1 MRRHNSKSSRGR
13 DHEWR
18 RDHNRSRSRD
28 QYRDERHGCGGVGA
42 KRGQTSISLRKPHWD
57 LSRLEPFQKDF
68 YTPHPDVTNR
78 SKDEIEAYRHSK
90 EITVRGKDTPNPVT
104 SFEET
109 GFPEYVLK
117 EIRRLGFK
125 EPTAIQAQGWPI
137 ALSGKDLVGI
147 ASTGSGKT
155 LSYILP
161 AIVHINNQPRINRGD
176 GPVVLILA
184 PTRELAQQIQQ
195 VANELGETSHIK
207 NTCLFGGA
215 PKSVQARDLD
225 KGVEIVIATPGRLID
240 FMVSGKT
247 NMKRCTYLVLDEAD
261 RMLDM
266 GFEPQI
272 RKIIEQIRPD
282 RQVLM
287 WSATWP
293 REVEKMAE
301 DFLKEY
307 VQINV
312 GSLQLSANH
321 NILQIVDVCQDYEKE
336 NKLNSLL
343 KEIMS
348 ENENKTI
355 VFIETKRRVD
365 EITKKMKRDG
375 WPALCIHGDKSQ
387 PERDYVLQDFR
398 SGKYPILVATDV
410 AARGLD
416 VEDVKFVI
424 NFDYPNNSEDYVH
437 RIGRTGRSERTGT
450 AYTFFTSHNA
460 KQAADLISVLRE
472 ANQVINQKLLDLAEG
487 YKLGRGN
494 NGGRGR
500 WRNGSSCGDRGNSR
514 GRSHSRTP
522 RYSRSRSRSYS
533 RSRSRSRSSRTRDRS
548 LSRSH
553 SRSRSLSQSKK
564 SGHPPQPHLKLTYNP
579 MLSNITQMRANSAVL
594 NCITQASR
602 TNPLFSNNVQTAS
615 NNLVCSDV
623 AQTRANSDKPNSI
636 NYTPTS
642 MSKPSSPPPP
652 INSSMSM
659 MKLPPAILS
668 ALHHIPP
675 TLFFSPPPPPP
686 PHPPPPTTQTVM
698 ASNTVMNGYVYSHPL
713 HQR

>member
-1 MRRHNSKSSRGR
+1 MRRYDRKSSRDR
-13 DHEWR
+13 DREWK
-18 RDHNRSRSRD
+18 RDRDRSRSRD
-28 QYRDERHGCGGVGA
+28 RYKDERRNSGRIGA
-42 KRGQTSISLRKPHWD
+42 RRGQTAVSLRKPYWD
-57 LSRLEPFQKDF
+57 LNRLEPFQKDF
-68 YTPHPDVTNR
+68 YTPHPDVANR

-90 EITVRGKDTPNPVT
+90 EITVRGKNTPNPVT
-104 SFEET
+104 SFEEA
-109 GFPEYVLK
+109 GFPDYVLK

-161 AIVHINNQPRINRGD
+161 AIVHINNQPRISRGD
-176 GPVVLILA
+176 GPIALILA

-195 VANELGETSHIK
+195 VANEVGETSQIK

-240 FMVSGKT
+240 FLVSGRT

-293 REVEKMAE
+293 REVQKMAE
-301 DFLKEY
+301 DFLREY
-307 VQINV
+307 IQINV

-336 NKLNSLL
+336 HKLNSLL
-343 KEIMS
+343 KEIMA
-348 ENENKTI
+348 EKENKTI

-437 RIGRTGRSERTGT
+437 RIGRTGRSQRTGT

-487 YKLGRGN
+487 YKLGRGS

-500 WRNGSSCGDRGNSR
+500 WRNRGSSYADRGNSR

-533 RSRSRSRSSRTRDRS
+533 RSRSRSRDYRRSHDRS
-548 LSRSH
+548 V
-553 SRSRSLSQSKK
+553 SRSRSRSRSRSQSSK
-564 SGHPPQPHLKLTYNP
+564 STLPPQPQLKLANNP
-579 MLSNITQMRANSAVL
+579 MLNNITHIPTGNPVL
-594 NCITQASR
+594 NCITQAPP
-602 TNPLFSNNVQTAS
+602 TNALFSHSVQTSS
-615 NNLVCSDV
+615 NNKI
-623 AQTRANSDKPNSI
+623 AQTCVNNSKPI
-636 NYTPTS
+636 HTNYIPTPVP
-642 MSKPSSPPPP
+642 KPSSPPTP
-652 INSSMSM
+652 INST
-659 MKLPPAILS
+659 MKLPLHLPPAVLS
-668 ALHHIPP
+668 ALHHVPP

-686 PHPPPPTTQTVM
+686 PHPPPPSTQT
-698 ASNTVMNGYVYSHPL
+698 ALARSTVLNGYAYSHPL